1 MFNDQRE
8 LVQFT
13 PARAKKKL
21 LIAELKPKHL
31 SLWDE
36 QKIDGERYIIHS
48 DRPAKDAQGLYRNAC
63 TSRRESEVTGR
74 MVEKTD
80 RVPHLMNIDLPSGS
94 LFDNEFVS
102 SGDIV
107 KVDLPGKFWDMMEPG
122 RHADFIKALGY
133 LPTYPHVG
141 NTVSIMGSLGAEAV
155 RKQEERGL
163 IWAYCFDIITYQKQ
177 DVRHNSQLSRRNFL
191 HKLMEN
197 IDPALG
203 MILMPAWFGL
213 SLAEKEELFYLVTD
227 VKGEGLIEKDPNEK
241 YNAPS
246 NWYKIKIDFPVDA
259 VLTGNY
265 EMGKEGKT
273 GKMEGLVGTLEIGV
287 YHHGELLPVGWISA
301 IMDSEAKLPELT
313 LRAYKGELRGLVVEC
328 RHNGTQDKADAPLGI
343 TLRHPRYRRW
353 RTQDKNPLDC
363 TSMAMIVECENDATQ
378 KVFAKK
384 WGFEY

>member
-1 MFNDQRE
+1 MFHSQRE

-21 LIAELKPKHL
+21 LIAELQPKHL
-31 SLWDE
+31 LLYDE
-36 QKIDGERYIIHS
+36 QKIDGERYVIHS
-48 DRPAKDAQGLYRNAC
+48 DVGGPFRNAC

-80 RVPHLMNIDLPSGS
+80 RVPHLMELDLPSGS

-107 KVDLPGKFWDMMEPG
+107 KVDLPGKFWDKMEPG
-122 RHADFIKALGY
+122 RHAKFIQDLGY

-141 NTVSIMGSLGAEAV
+141 NTVSIMGSDGPLAV
-155 RKQEERGL
+155 QKQQERGL

-177 DVRHNSQLSRRNFL
+177 DVRHNTQLQRRKFL
-191 HKLMEN
+191 WKLMEN
-197 IDPALG
+197 IDPASG

-213 SLAEKEELFYLVTD
+213 SLKEKEELFYLVTD
-227 VKGEGLIEKDPNEK
+227 VKGEGLILKDPNEK

-246 NWYKIKIDFPVDA
+246 NWYKVKIDFPVDA

-273 GKMEGLVGTLEIGV
+273 GKMLGLVGTLEIGV

-313 LRAYKGELRGLVVEC
+313 QQAIRGELRGRVVEC
-328 RHNGTQDKADAPLGI
+328 RHNGTQDKADAPLGL
-343 TLRHPRYRRW
+343 TLRHPRFRRD
-353 RTQDKNPLDC
+353 RFDKNATDC
-363 TSMAMIVECENDATQ
+363 TSMAMINECENEATAKQ
-378 KVFAKK
+378 FARK
-384 WGFEY
+384 WGF

>member
-1 MFNDQRE
+1 MFHSQRE

-21 LIAELKPKHL
+21 LIAELQPKHL
-31 SLWDE
+31 QLYDE
-36 QKIDGERYIIHS
+36 QKIDGERYVIHS
-48 DRPAKDAQGLYRNAC
+48 DVGGPFRNAC

-80 RVPHLMNIDLPSGS
+80 RVPHLMELDLPSGS

-107 KVDLPGKFWDMMEPG
+107 KVDLPGKFWDKMEPG

-141 NTVSIMGSLGAEAV
+141 NTVSIMGSDGPLAV
-155 RKQEERGL
+155 QKQKERGL

-177 DVRHNSQLSRRNFL
+177 DVRHNTQLQRRKFL
-191 HKLMEN
+191 HKLFEN
-197 IDPALG
+197 IDPTSG

-213 SLAEKEELFYLVTD
+213 SLQEKEELFYLVTD
-227 VKGEGLIEKDPNEK
+227 VKGEGLILKDPNEK
-241 YNAPS
+241 YNAAS
-246 NWYKIKIDFPVDA
+246 NWYKVKIDFPVDA

-273 GKMEGLVGTLEIGV
+273 GKMIGLVGTLEIGV
-287 YHHGELLPVGWISA
+287 YHKGELLPVGWISA

-313 LRAYKGELRGLVVEC
+313 QQAINGQLRGRVVEC
-328 RHNGTQDKADAPLGI
+328 RHNGTQLKEDAPLGL
-343 TLRHPRYRRW
+343 TLRHPRFRRD
-353 RTQDKNPLDC
+353 RFDKNAEDC
-363 TSMAMIVECENDATQ
+363 TSMAMITECENEATAKQ
-378 KVFAKK
+378 FARK
-384 WGFEY
+384 WGF

>member
-1 MFNDQRE
+1 MFHNQRE

-36 QKIDGERYIIHS
+36 QKIDGERYVIHS
-48 DRPAKDAQGLYRNAC
+48 DVGGPFRNAC

-80 RVPHLMNIDLPSGS
+80 RVPHLMELDLPSGS

-107 KVDLPGKFWDMMEPG
+107 KVDLPGKFWDKMEPG

-141 NTVSIMGSLGAEAV
+141 NTVSIMGSDGPLAV
-155 RKQEERGL
+155 KKQEERGK

-177 DVRHNSQLSRRNFL
+177 DVRHNTQLQRRRFL
-191 HKLMEN
+191 WKLMEN

-213 SLAEKEELFYLVTD
+213 TLEEKAELFYLVTD

-265 EMGKEGKT
+265 EMGKEGAT
-273 GKMEGLVGTLEIGV
+273 GKMLGLVGTLEIGV
-287 YHHGELLPVGWISA
+287 YHNGVLEPVGWISA

-313 LRAYKGELRGLVVEC
+313 QRAIHGELRGLVVEC
-328 RHNGTQDKADAPLGI
+328 RHNGTQDKASEPIGV
-343 TLRHPRYRRW
+343 TLRHPRFRRW
-353 RTQDKNPLDC
+353 RDDKNATAC
-363 TSMAMIVECENDATQ
+363 TSMAMITECENEAGQ
-378 KVFAKK
+378 KAFARK
-384 WGFEY
+384 WGFTWEP